1 MTEGE
6 VTRTR
11 RDDGDFSVADTHRH
25 GGESGL
31 SDAVCRLFT
40 RGPASVRPRPS
51 GGVPAHGEDLSGCAN
66 PMLERRA
73 SEVARGLAP
82 ADGAL
87 SREGRLR

>member
-1 MTEGE
+1 MTQGE

-31 SDAVCRLFT
+31 PDAVCRLFT
-40 RGPASVRPRPS
+40 RRPASAGSRPS
-51 GGVPAHGEDLSGCAN
+51 GGLSGCTAN
-66 PMLERRA
+66 PLPDRRA